1 VNRFAFCRNI
11 AIAAALIVISAGCA
25 EPTTGRVTGA
35 VTVDGK
41 PAEMGSIALIPLDGR
56 GSTAGAEIVD
66 GRYEIE
72 ALFNHYKVEIRVPTV
87 VGQKKLYDVPDSP
100 VRNLMAE
107 SLPPRYHDDT
117 ELRLEIT
124 PGETRRDFQLTTD

>member
-1 VNRFAFCRNI
+1 VLKI
-11 AIAAALIVISAGCA
+11 ALLLIVLAAGCA

-41 PAEMGSIALIPLDGR
+41 PAEQGSIALVPIDGR
-56 GSTAGAEIVD
+56 GSTAGAEIVN

-72 ALFNHYKVEIRVPTV
+72 ALFNKYKVEIRVPKI

-100 VRNLMAE
+100 TRNLMAE

-124 PGETRRDFQLTTD
+124 PGETRRDFSLTTD

>member
-1 VNRFAFCRNI
+1 MLKTTLL
-11 AIAAALIVISAGCA
+11 LIVFAAGCA

-41 PAEMGSIALIPLDGR
+41 SAELGSIALIPLDGR

-72 ALFNHYKVEIRVPTV
+72 ALFNQYKVEIRVPKI
-87 VGQKKLYDVPDSP
+87 VGQKKLYDVADSP
-100 VRNLMAE
+100 TRNVMAE
-107 SLPPRYHDDT
+107 LLPRRYHDDT

-124 PGETRRDFQLTTD
+124 PGETRRDFKLTTK